1 MSTEPIFPKLRI
13 GSRLGPYRLIELI
26 GRGGMGE
33 VYQAERADDHYDS
46 RVAIKLVRV
55 DHDASRV
62 AWRFRSERQILAQ
75 LEHPNIAR
83 LIDGGATE
91 EGVPYLVMELIA
103 GQPIDVYCEERH
115 LTVEQRVRL
124 FLQVCAAVSFAHQR
138 LVVHRDLKPGNIL
151 VTAEG
156 TVKLLDFG
164 IAKLLETEPATHSDG
179 AVAADM
185 TATHVRVMTLEYASP
200 EQVRGDPITTASD
213 VYSLGVVLYRLLTGR
228 SPYREDNAAER
239 AVEILSDSPLSKPST
254 AVNETRVRTA
264 TGETTP
270 QMQFA
275 RKRVRRA
282 LQGDLDNVLL
292 MALRK
297 EPGRRYANVDQFAED
312 LRNYLDGMPVRA
324 RGDSLRYRA
333 TKFMSRHKY
342 AVTAASLGALALVA
356 GIVTTTW
363 QAHIAAEQTLIA
375 QEEVRKTRAVQSFM
389 TALFEKNTR
398 LQPDALKARNMPV
411 YELLVAASDK
421 VLHEFKDAPA
431 VRMEVM
437 NTIARLLIDINE
449 FERASVLSR
458 EAVKVAREI
467 HATDSDAYVDALI
480 GVAYSGRLLGRGEEA
495 ADARDEALRVL
506 DTRNDHTSLLR
517 ARAMGTT
524 IAQFSADPMHE
535 IELMTG
541 AVELYET
548 RYPNDPGHFNSV
560 FALGQLNR
568 TQGDM
573 RAAVKYFRAASEVFQ
588 QSGLQAYSDLGSSYA
603 WAAFCEMQLGW
614 VDDALR
620 DYEKGIELLRQ
631 HAGDVSVYTRIH
643 LGLYGQALHRAGKL
657 KQAHEYFDLVLTP
670 EHVAK
675 PTAVEF
681 DTAVYKALGLLEEG
695 QIPQALAVLE
705 PYNQLAIELGTR
717 FVPNG
722 VQYFAVRARALALQG
737 KVAAAKAELTHVAE
751 LPQFYG
757 IPAQKSDRY
766 LAAVIDVALADNDL
780 PTARAALAQRG
791 SLDAPKEFDLDYLQ
805 LAMDSA
811 HLKQRMGDLQGA
823 IKVTDEALAHL
834 QEHAGK
840 SNFAF
845 MRQGLQRAHDAAQQA
860 ALSAELNRLQASPG
874 AGRPPER

>member
-1 MSTEPIFPKLRI
+1 MTEPIFPKLRI
-13 GSRLGPYRLIELI
+13 GSRLGPYRLVELI

-33 VYQAERADDHYDS
+33 VYQAERADDHYHS

-103 GQPIDVYCEERH
+103 GQPIDVYCEQRH
-115 LTVEQRVRL
+115 LTVTQRVRL

-151 VTAEG
+151 VTADG

-164 IAKLLETEPATHSDG
+164 IAKLLENEPETQADTRNS
-179 AVAADM
+179 DM

-239 AVEILSDSPLSKPST
+239 AVEILSDSSPSKPST
-254 AVNETRVRTA
+254 AVDETQVRPMPA
-264 TGETTP
+264 GSGP
-270 QMQFA
+270 QA
-275 RKRVRRA
+275 DNSRKRMKRA
-282 LQGDLDNVLL
+282 LKGDLDNVLL

-297 EPGRRYANVDQFAED
+297 EPERRYAGVDQFAED
-312 LRNYLDGMPVRA
+312 LRHYLDGMPVRA

-333 TKFMSRHKY
+333 AKFMSRHKY
-342 AVTAASLGALALVA
+342 AVAAASLGAIALVA

-363 QAHIAAEQTLIA
+363 QARIAAEQTRIA
-375 QEEVRKTRAVQSFM
+375 QEEVRKQRAVQSFL

-411 YELLVAASDK
+411 HELLVAASDR
-421 VLHEFKDAPA
+421 VLHEFTDAPA

-437 NTIARLLIDINE
+437 NTVARLLIDINE
-449 FERASVLSR
+449 FDRAGVLSR
-458 EAVKVAREI
+458 ESMKIAREL
-467 HATDSDAYVDALI
+467 HVTDSDEYVEALI
-480 GVAYSGRLLGRGEEA
+480 GVATAGRLLGRGEEA
-495 ADARDEALRVL
+495 AAARDEALRVL
-506 DTRNDHTSLLR
+506 DARNDHTSLQR
-517 ARAMGTT
+517 ARALGTT
-524 IAQFSADPMHE
+524 IAQFSPDPQRE
-535 IELMTG
+535 IRLVSA
-541 AVELYET
+541 AVELFKA

-560 FALGQLNR
+560 YALGQLNR

-573 RAAVKYFRAASEVFQ
+573 RRAVEYFKAASQVFQ
-588 QSGLQAYSDLGSSYA
+588 QSGLQAYSDLGASYA

-620 DYEKGIELLRQ
+620 DYAKGVELLRQ
-631 HAGDVSVYTRIH
+631 HAGDGSIYTRTH
-643 LGLYGQALHRAGKL
+643 LGLYGQVLHQAGRIKE
-657 KQAHEYFDLVLTP
+657 AHEFFDLVLTP
-670 EHVAK
+670 EYVAK

-681 DTAVYKALGLLEEG
+681 DTAVYKAHGLLREG
-695 QIPQALAVLE
+695 QPARALAVLE
-705 PYNQLAIELGTR
+705 PFTSRWLELGRR

-722 VQYFAVRARALALQG
+722 VRYLDVRARALTSQG
-737 KVAAAKAELTHVAE
+737 KIAEAKAELTHVAE
-751 LPQFYG
+751 LPPFYDER
-757 IPAQKSDRY
+757 PENSDCY
-766 LAAVIDVALADNDL
+766 LAAVIHVDLADNDL
-780 PTARAALAQRG
+780 PAASAALDQHG
-791 SLDAPKEFDLDYLQ
+791 PVQAPAEFNLDYLQ
-805 LAMDSA
+805 LTIESA
-811 HLKQRMGDLQGA
+811 RLKQRMDDIDGA
-823 IKVTDEALAHL
+823 IALADAGLAHL
-834 QEHAGK
+834 EQHAGK
-840 SNFAF
+840 TNFAF
-845 MRQGLQRAHDAAQQA
+845 MRQPL
-860 ALSAELNRLQASPG
+860 
-874 AGRPPER
+874 ERVRSEARRGE

>member
-33 VYQAERADDHYDS
+33 VYQAERADDHYHS

-103 GQPIDVYCEERH
+103 GQPIDAYCEQRH
-115 LTVEQRVRL
+115 LTISQRVRL

-164 IAKLLETEPATHSDG
+164 IAKLLETEQPTTPS
-179 AVAADM
+179 DM

-264 TGETTP
+264 TGEISP

-275 RKRVRRA
+275 RKRARRA

-297 EPGRRYANVDQFAED
+297 EPERRYASVDQFAED

-324 RGDSLRYRA
+324 RGDSLRYRT

-363 QAHIAAEQTLIA
+363 QAHIAAEQTRIA
-375 QEEVRKTRAVQSFM
+375 REEVRKTRAVQSFM
-389 TALFEKNTR
+389 TSLFEKNTR
-398 LQPDALKARNMPV
+398 LQPDALKARNMRV
-411 YELLVAASDK
+411 HELLVAASDK
-421 VLHEFKDAPA
+421 VLHDLTDTPA

-437 NTIARLLIDINE
+437 NTVAGLLIDINE
-449 FERASVLSR
+449 FDRAGTLYRESV
-458 EAVKVAREI
+458 KIAREMRLTG
-467 HATDSDAYVDALI
+467 ADAYVEGLI
-480 GVAYSGRLLGRGEEA
+480 GVAFAGRLLGRGKEA
-495 ADARDEALRVL
+495 AEARDEALRVL
-506 DTRNDHTSLLR
+506 DGRNDRTSLLR

-535 IELMTG
+535 IELMTA
-541 AVELYET
+541 AVELFKT

-560 FALGQLNR
+560 FALGQLHR

-573 RAAVKYFRAASEVFQ
+573 RAAVKYFQAASQVFE

-631 HAGDVSVYTRIH
+631 HAGDVSIYTRIH
-643 LGLYGQALHRAGKL
+643 LGLYGQALHQAGKL
-657 KQAHEYFDLVLTP
+657 EQAHQYFDLVLTP
-670 EHVAK
+670 EHVAN

-681 DTAVYKALGLLEEG
+681 DTAVYKALGLLQEG
-695 QIPQALAVLE
+695 RSQQALAVLD
-705 PYNQLAIELGTR
+705 PYGQRAIEFGTR

-737 KVAAAKAELTHVAE
+737 KIAAAKAELTRVAE

-757 IPAQKSDRY
+757 VPAQKSDCY

-791 SLDAPKEFDLDYLQ
+791 PLDAPREFDLDYLQ
-805 LAMDSA
+805 LVMESA
-811 HLKQRMGDLQGA
+811 RLKQRMGDLHGA
-823 IKVTDEALAHL
+823 GELTSAALAHL
-834 QEHAGK
+834 QKHAGN

-845 MRQGLQRAHDAAQQA
+845 MRQELQRVHAAA
-860 ALSAELNRLQASPG
+860 RRGGE
-874 AGRPPER
+874 

>member
-1 MSTEPIFPKLRI
+1 MTEPIFPKLRI

-33 VYQAERADDHYDS
+33 VYQAERADDHYHS

-115 LTVEQRVRL
+115 LTVSQRVRL

-151 VTAEG
+151 VTADG
-156 TVKLLDFG
+156 AVKLLDFG
-164 IAKLLETEPATHSDG
+164 IAKLLETEPATQSD
-179 AVAADM
+179 AKASDM

-239 AVEILSDSPLSKPST
+239 AVEILSDSSPSKPST
-254 AVNETRVRTA
+254 AVDDTRVRPSTVESERQ
-264 TGETTP
+264 G
-270 QMQFA
+270 QIS
-275 RKRVRRA
+275 RKRFKRA

-297 EPGRRYANVDQFAED
+297 EPERRYPSVDQFAED
-312 LRNYLDGMPVRA
+312 LRHYLDGMPVRA

-333 TKFMSRHKY
+333 AKFMSRHKY
-342 AVTAASLGALALVA
+342 AVTAASLGAIALVA

-363 QAHIAAEQTLIA
+363 QARIAAEQTRIA
-375 QEEVRKTRAVQSFM
+375 QEEVRKQRAVQSFL

-411 YELLVAASDK
+411 HELLVAASDK
-421 VLHEFKDAPA
+421 VLHEFTDAPA

-437 NTIARLLIDINE
+437 NTVARLLLDINE
-449 FERASVLSR
+449 FDRASVLSR
-458 EAVKVAREI
+458 ESVKIGRELQI
-467 HATDSDAYVDALI
+467 TDGDEYVEALI
-480 GVAYSGRLLGRGEEA
+480 GVAYAGRLLGQGEEA
-495 ADARDEALRVL
+495 AAARDEALRVL
-506 DTRNDHTSLLR
+506 DVRNDQTSLLR
-517 ARAMGTT
+517 ARALGTT
-524 IAQFSADPMHE
+524 IAQFSPDPQRE
-535 IELMTG
+535 IQLVSA
-541 AVELYET
+541 AVQLFEA

-560 FALGQLNR
+560 FALGQLQR

-573 RAAVKYFRAASEVFQ
+573 RAAVQHFKAASQVFQ
-588 QSGLQAYSDLGSSYA
+588 QSGLQAYSDLGASYA
-603 WAAFCEMQLGW
+603 WAAFCEMRLGW

-620 DYEKGIELLRQ
+620 DFEKGIELLRQ
-631 HAGDVSVYTRIH
+631 HAGDNSVYTRIH
-643 LGLYGQALHRAGKL
+643 LGLYGQALHQAGRIR
-657 KQAHEYFDLVLTP
+657 QAHEYFDMVLTP

-681 DTAVYKALGLLEEG
+681 DTAVYKADGLLEEG
-695 QIPQALAVLE
+695 RPDQALAVLD
-705 PYNQLAIELGTR
+705 PYASHWLELGKR

-722 VQYFAVRARALALQG
+722 VRYLAVRARALTSQG
-737 KVAAAKAELTHVAE
+737 KIAAARTELAHVAE
-751 LPQFYG
+751 LPPYYG
-757 IPAQKSDRY
+757 FPAQKSDCY
-766 LAAVIDVALADNDL
+766 LAAVIYVALADNDL
-780 PTARAALAQRG
+780 PMARGVLAQHG
-791 SLDAPKEFDLDYLQ
+791 PVEVPEQFNLEYLQ
-805 LAMDSA
+805 LATENA
-811 HLKQRMGDLQGA
+811 RLKRRMGDVDGA
-823 IKVTDEALAHL
+823 VAQVDAALAHL
-834 QEHAGK
+834 QQHAGN

-845 MRQGLQRAHDAAQQA
+845 MRQELQRARNEARAA
-860 ALSAELNRLQASPG
+860 RRP
-874 AGRPPER
+874 AGE

>member
-1 MSTEPIFPKLRI
+1 MSTEAIFPKLRI

-33 VYQAERADDHYDS
+33 VYQAERADDHYHS

-103 GQPIDVYCEERH
+103 GQPIDVYCEQRQ
-115 LTVEQRVRL
+115 LSIEQRVRL

-164 IAKLLETEPATHSDG
+164 IAKLLETEPATAPS
-179 AVAADM
+179 DM

-254 AVNETRVRTA
+254 AVNETRVRTSA
-264 TGETTP
+264 GESTP
-270 QMQFA
+270 QAQFA
-275 RKRVRRA
+275 RKRARRA

-297 EPGRRYANVDQFAED
+297 EPERRYVSVDQFAAD
-312 LRNYLDGMPVRA
+312 LRNYLDGMPVQA
-324 RGDSLRYRA
+324 RGDSFRYRT
-333 TKFMSRHKY
+333 TKFISRHRY
-342 AVTAASLGALALVA
+342 AVTAASLGVLALVA

-363 QAHIAAEQTLIA
+363 QARIAAEQTRIA

-411 YELLVAASDK
+411 YELLVAAGDK
-421 VLHEFKDAPA
+421 VLHEFTDTPA

-437 NTIARLLIDINE
+437 NTVATLLIDINE
-449 FERASVLSR
+449 FDRAGTLYRESV
-458 EAVKVAREI
+458 KIAREL
-467 HATDSDAYVDALI
+467 HLTNSDAYVEALI
-480 GVAYSGRLLGRGEEA
+480 GVAFSGRLLGRGEEA
-495 ADARDEALRVL
+495 AEAREEALRVL
-506 DTRNDHTSLLR
+506 DARNDRTSLLR
-517 ARAMGTT
+517 ARALGTT
-524 IAQFSADPMHE
+524 IAQFSADPRRE
-535 IELMTG
+535 IELMSA
-541 AVELYET
+541 AVELFKT
-548 RYPNDPGHFNSV
+548 RYPKDPGYFNSV
-560 FALGQLNR
+560 FALGQLHR

-573 RAAVKYFRAASEVFQ
+573 HAAVKDFRAASEVFQ
-588 QSGLQAYSDLGSSYA
+588 RSGLQAYSDLGSSYA

-620 DYEKGIELLRQ
+620 NYEKGIKLLRE
-631 HAGDVSVYTRIH
+631 HAGDVSIYTRIH
-643 LGLYGQALHRAGKL
+643 LGLYGRALHQAGRIE
-657 KQAHEYFDLVLTP
+657 QAHQYFDLVLTP
-670 EHVAK
+670 EHVAN

-681 DTAVYKALGLLEEG
+681 DTAVYKAHGLLDEG
-695 QIPQALAVLE
+695 RPAQALAVLE
-705 PYNQLAIELGTR
+705 PYLGNWYEFGKR

-722 VQYFAVRARALALQG
+722 VHYFALRARALALQG
-737 KVAAAKAELTHVAE
+737 KVEAARAELKHVAE
-751 LPQFYG
+751 LPTFYG
-757 IPAQKSDRY
+757 VPAQKSDSY
-766 LAAVIDVALADNDL
+766 LAAVINVALADNDL
-780 PTARAALAQRG
+780 PTARGALAQRG
-791 SLDAPKEFDLDYLQ
+791 PLDVPAEFDYDFLQ
-805 LAMDSA
+805 LAVDSA
-811 HLKQRMGDLQGA
+811 HLKRRMGDLNGA
-823 IKVTDEALAHL
+823 IELTDAALAHL
-834 QEHAGK
+834 EQHGGK
-840 SNFAF
+840 SNFAVI
-845 MRQGLQRAHDAAQQA
+845 RRELQRARAEARA
-860 ALSAELNRLQASPG
+860 ALDQ
-874 AGRPPER
+874 AGRGSQ

>member
-33 VYQAERADDHYDS
+33 VYQAERADDHYHS

-103 GQPIDVYCEERH
+103 GQSIDAYCEERQ
-115 LTVEQRVRL
+115 LTVAQRVRL

-164 IAKLLETEPATHSDG
+164 IAKLLETEQPTTPS
-179 AVAADM
+179 DM

-228 SPYREDNAAER
+228 SPYREDKPAER

-297 EPGRRYANVDQFAED
+297 EPERRYPSVEQFAED

-333 TKFMSRHKY
+333 SKFMSRHKY

-375 QEEVRKTRAVQSFM
+375 REEVRKTRAVQSFM

-411 YELLVAASDK
+411 SELLIAASDK
-421 VLHEFKDAPA
+421 VLHELTDTPA

-437 NTIARLLIDINE
+437 NTVARLLIDINE
-449 FERASVLSR
+449 FDRASLLSR
-458 EAVKVAREI
+458 ESVKIAREI
-467 HATDSDAYVDALI
+467 QLTDSDAYVESLI
-480 GVAYSGRLLGRGEEA
+480 GVAVAGRLLGRGEEA
-495 ADARDEALRVL
+495 AEARDEALRIL
-506 DTRNDHTSLLR
+506 DARNDRTSLLR

-535 IELMTG
+535 IELMSA
-541 AVELYET
+541 AVKLFQT

-560 FALGQLNR
+560 YALGQLYR

-573 RAAVKYFRAASEVFQ
+573 HAAVKYFQAASMVFER
-588 QSGLQAYSDLGSSYA
+588 SGLQAYSDLGASYA
-603 WAAFCEMQLGW
+603 WAGFCEMQLGW

-620 DYEKGIELLRQ
+620 DYAKGIELLRQ
-631 HAGDVSVYTRIH
+631 HAGDVSIYTRIH
-643 LGLYGQALHRAGKL
+643 LGLYGQALHQAGKL
-657 KQAHEYFDLVLTP
+657 EQAHEYFDLVLTP
-670 EHVAK
+670 ENIAN

-681 DTAVYKALGLLEEG
+681 DTAVYKALGLLQQG
-695 QIPQALAVLE
+695 QPQQALQTLD
-705 PYNQLAIELGTR
+705 PFGKRAIEFGTR

-722 VQYFAVRARALALQG
+722 VQYFAVRARALVSQG

-757 IPAQKSDRY
+757 IPAQKSDCY
-766 LAAVIDVALADNDL
+766 LAAVIDVALAGDDL

-791 SLDAPKEFDLDYLQ
+791 RLDAPREFDLDYLQ
-805 LAMDSA
+805 LATDSA
-811 HLKQRMGDLQGA
+811 HLKLRMGDLRGA
-823 IKVTDEALAHL
+823 VELTEAALAHL
-834 QEHAGK
+834 QEHAGDA
-840 SNFAF
+840 NFAF
-845 MRQGLQRAHDAAQQA
+845 MRQELQRARDDARRGG
-860 ALSAELNRLQASPG
+860 E
-874 AGRPPER
+874 

>member
-1 MSTEPIFPKLRI
+1 MSTEALFPKLRI

-33 VYQAERADDHYDS
+33 VYQAERADDHYQS

-83 LIDGGATE
+83 LIDGGATD

-103 GQPIDVYCEERH
+103 GQPIDVYCEERQ

-164 IAKLLETEPATHSDG
+164 IAKLLETEPATTPSD
-179 AVAADM
+179 V

-239 AVEILSDSPLSKPST
+239 AVEILSDSAPSKPST
-254 AVNETRVRTA
+254 AVNDTRVRSA
-264 TGETTP
+264 SGETAP
-270 QMQFA
+270 QAQFA

-297 EPGRRYANVDQFAED
+297 EPERRYASVDQFSED

-333 TKFMSRHKY
+333 SKFMSRHKY
-342 AVTAASLGALALVA
+342 AVTAAGLAVLALVA

-363 QAHIAAEQTLIA
+363 QARIAAEQTRIA

-411 YELLVAASDK
+411 HELLVAAGDK
-421 VLHEFKDAPA
+421 VLHEFKDTPA

-437 NTIARLLIDINE
+437 NTVAKLLIDINE
-449 FERASVLSR
+449 FERASALSR
-458 EAVKVAREI
+458 ESVKIAREL
-467 HATDSDAYVDALI
+467 HLTNSDAYIEALI
-480 GVAYSGRLLGRGEEA
+480 GVAYTGRLLGRGEEA
-495 ADARDEALRVL
+495 AESRDEALRVL
-506 DTRNDHTSLLR
+506 DARNDRTSLLR
-517 ARAMGTT
+517 ARALGTT
-524 IAQFSADPMHE
+524 IAQFSPDPKRE
-535 IELMTG
+535 IQLMT
-541 AVELYET
+541 AAAELFKT
-548 RYPNDPGHFNSV
+548 RYPKDPGHFNSV
-560 FALGQLNR
+560 FALGQLYR

-573 RAAVKYFRAASEVFQ
+573 HTAVKYFQAASEVFQ

-603 WAAFCEMQLGW
+603 WAAFCEMQLGR

-620 DYEKGIELLRQ
+620 DYEKGIGLLRQ
-631 HAGDVSVYTRIH
+631 HVGDVSIYTRIH
-643 LGLYGQALHRAGKL
+643 LGLYGQALHLAGKIE
-657 KQAHEYFDLVLTP
+657 QAHEYFDLVLTP
-670 EHVAK
+670 EQVAH

-681 DTAVYKALGLLEEG
+681 DTAVYKAHGLFQEG
-695 QIPQALAVLE
+695 HPKEALAVLE
-705 PYNQLAIELGTR
+705 PYRDHWLEFGRR

-722 VQYFAVRARALALQG
+722 VQYLAVRARALAVQG
-737 KVAAAKAELTHVAE
+737 KIAMAKAELSHVTE

-766 LAAVIDVALADNDL
+766 LAAFIDVALADNDL
-780 PTARAALAQRG
+780 PTARAALSQHG
-791 SLDAPKEFDLDYLQ
+791 PLDVPEQFDLDYLA
-805 LAMDSA
+805 LATQTVR
-811 HLKQRMGDLQGA
+811 LKARMGDGHGA
-823 IKVTDEALAHL
+823 LELADKALAHL
-834 QEHAGK
+834 AEHGGK

-845 MRQGLQRAHDAAQQA
+845 VRRDLQQARDAAA
-860 ALSAELNRLQASPG
+860 R
-874 AGRPPER
+874 AGQ

>member
-13 GSRLGPYRLIELI
+13 GSRLGPYRLVELI

-33 VYQAERADDHYDS
+33 VYQAERADDHYHS

-75 LEHPNIAR
+75 LEHSNIAR

-164 IAKLLETEPATHSDG
+164 IAKLIESEPATRSEG
-179 AVAADM
+179 MASEM
-185 TATHVRVMTLEYASP
+185 TATQVRVMTLEYASP

-239 AVEILSDSPLSKPST
+239 AVEILSDSAPSKPST
-254 AVNETRVRTA
+254 AVNETRRRVAADETA
-264 TGETTP
+264 P
-270 QMQFA
+270 QAQFA

-297 EPGRRYANVDQFAED
+297 EPERRYASVDQFSED
-312 LRNYLDGMPVRA
+312 LRHYLDGMPVRA
-324 RGDSLRYRA
+324 RGDSLQYRA
-333 TKFMSRHKY
+333 SKFMSRHKY
-342 AVTAASLGALALVA
+342 AVTAASLAALALVA

-363 QAHIAAEQTLIA
+363 QARIAAEQSRIA

-411 YELLVAASDK
+411 HELLVAAGDK
-421 VLHEFKDAPA
+421 VLHEFKDTPA

-437 NTIARLLIDINE
+437 NTVARLLIDINE
-449 FERASVLSR
+449 FDRAGALSR
-458 EAVKVAREI
+458 ESVKLARELRL
-467 HATDSDAYVDALI
+467 TDSDAYIESLI
-480 GVAYSGRLLGRGEEA
+480 GVAFAGRLLGRGEEA
-495 ADARDEALRVL
+495 AQARDEALRVL
-506 DTRNDHTSLLR
+506 DARNDRTSLLR

-524 IAQFSADPMHE
+524 IAQFSSDPMRE
-535 IELMTG
+535 IQLMAA
-541 AVELYET
+541 AVELFKT
-548 RYPNDPGHFNSV
+548 RYPKDPGHFNSV
-560 FALGQLNR
+560 FALGQLHR

-573 RAAVKYFRAASEVFQ
+573 HTAMQNFRAAIQVFQ
-588 QSGLQAYSDLGSSYA
+588 QSGLQAYSDLGASYA
-603 WAAFCEMQLGW
+603 WAAFCEMQLGL

-620 DYEKGIELLRQ
+620 DYEKGIALLRQ
-631 HAGDVSVYTRIH
+631 HAGDVSIYTRIH
-643 LGLYGQALHRAGKL
+643 LGLYGQALHLAGKV

-670 EHVAK
+670 EHVAN

-681 DTAVYKALGLLEEG
+681 DTAVYKAHGLLQEG
-695 QIPQALAVLE
+695 QPKQALAALE
-705 PYNQLAIELGTR
+705 PYGKHWLNFGTR

-722 VQYFAVRARALALQG
+722 IQYCAVRARALALQG
-737 KVAAAKAELTHVAE
+737 KVAAAKAELQHVAE
-751 LPQFYG
+751 LPPFYG
-757 IPAQKSDRY
+757 YPAQKSDRY
-766 LAAVIDVALADNDL
+766 LAALIEVALADNDL
-780 PTARAALAQRG
+780 PTARAALSQRG
-791 SLDAPKEFDLDYLQ
+791 PLEVPEAFDLDYLQ
-805 LAMDSA
+805 LAVDSA
-811 HLKQRMGDLQGA
+811 HLKRRMGDARGA
-823 IKVTDEALAHL
+823 VALADAALAHL
-834 QEHAGK
+834 QRHGGT
-840 SNFAF
+840 SNFEF
-845 MRQGLQRAHDAAQQA
+845 LRRELQQARDAA
-860 ALSAELNRLQASPG
+860 
-874 AGRPPER
+874 GRGLPKR

>member
-33 VYQAERADDHYDS
+33 VYQAERADDHYRS

-103 GQPIDVYCEERH
+103 GQPIDVYCEQRQ
-115 LTVEQRVRL
+115 LTISQRVRL

-151 VTAEG
+151 VSAEG

-164 IAKLLETEPATHSDG
+164 IAKLLETEPATTP
-179 AVAADM
+179 ADM

-264 TGETTP
+264 SGESTP

-275 RKRVRRA
+275 RKRARRA

-297 EPGRRYANVDQFAED
+297 EPERRYASVDQFTED

-333 TKFMSRHKY
+333 TKFMSRHRY

-363 QAHIAAEQTLIA
+363 QAHIAAEQTRIA

-389 TALFEKNTR
+389 TSLFEKNTR

-411 YELLVAASDK
+411 HELLVAASDK
-421 VLHEFKDAPA
+421 VRNDLTDTPA
-431 VRMEVM
+431 VRMELM

-449 FERASVLSR
+449 FDRAGTLYRESVQI
-458 EAVKVAREI
+458 ARQM
-467 HATDSDAYVDALI
+467 HLTNSDAYIEGLI
-480 GVAYSGRLLGRGEEA
+480 GIAFAGRLLGRGEEA
-495 ADARDEALRVL
+495 AEARDQALRVL
-506 DTRNDHTSLLR
+506 DGRNDRTSLLR

-524 IAQFSADPMHE
+524 IAQFSRDPMRE
-535 IELMTG
+535 IELMSA
-541 AVELYET
+541 AVALFKA

-560 FALGQLNR
+560 YALGQLYR

-573 RAAVKYFRAASEVFQ
+573 HAAVNYFQAASQVFQ
-588 QSGLQAYSDLGSSYA
+588 QSGLQAYSDLGASYA

-620 DYEKGIELLRQ
+620 DYQKGIELLRQ
-631 HAGDVSVYTRIH
+631 HVGDVSIYTRIH
-643 LGLYGQALHRAGKL
+643 LGLYGQALHQAGKL
-657 KQAHEYFDLVLTP
+657 EQAHEYFDLVLTP
-670 EHVAK
+670 QKVAN

-681 DTAVYKALGLLEEG
+681 DTAVYKALGLLQEG
-695 QIPQALAVLE
+695 RPKEALAVLD
-705 PYNQLAIELGTR
+705 PYGERAIEFGTR

-737 KVAAAKAELTHVAE
+737 KVAAARAELKHVAE

-757 IPAQKSDRY
+757 VPAQKSDCY
-766 LAAVIDVALADNDL
+766 LAAVINVALADNDL
-780 PTARAALAQRG
+780 PTARAALVQRG
-791 SLDAPKEFDLDYLQ
+791 PLDPPREFDLDYLQ
-805 LAMDSA
+805 LATDSA
-811 HLKQRMGDLQGA
+811 HLKRRMGDLQGA
-823 IKVTDEALAHL
+823 LELTKAALAHL

-845 MRQGLQRAHDAAQQA
+845 VRQELQRAHDAA
-860 ALSAELNRLQASPG
+860 
-874 AGRPPER
+874 GRSGE

>member
-33 VYQAERADDHYDS
+33 VYQAERADDHYHS

-115 LTVEQRVRL
+115 LTISQRVRL

-164 IAKLLETEPATHSDG
+164 IAKLLETEQPTTPS
-179 AVAADM
+179 DM

-254 AVNETRVRTA
+254 AVNETRVRTDS
-264 TGETTP
+264 GETSS

-275 RKRVRRA
+275 RKRARRA

-297 EPGRRYANVDQFAED
+297 EPERRYASVDQFAED

-333 TKFMSRHKY
+333 TKFMSRHRY
-342 AVTAASLGALALVA
+342 AVTAASLGVLALVA

-389 TALFEKNTR
+389 TSLFEKNTR

-411 YELLVAASDK
+411 HELLVAAGDK
-421 VLHEFKDAPA
+421 VLHDLTDTPA

-437 NTIARLLIDINE
+437 NTVAQLLIDINE
-449 FERASVLSR
+449 FDRAGALYRASV
-458 EAVKVAREI
+458 KIAREM
-467 HATDSDAYVDALI
+467 HLTNSDAYVEGLI
-480 GVAYSGRLLGRGEEA
+480 GVAFAGRLLGRGEEA
-495 ADARDEALRVL
+495 AAARDEALRVL
-506 DTRNDHTSLLR
+506 DGRNDRTSLLR

-524 IAQFSADPMHE
+524 IAQFSPDPMRE
-535 IELMTG
+535 IELMTA
-541 AVELYET
+541 AVELFKA

-560 FALGQLNR
+560 FALGQLHR

-573 RAAVKYFRAASEVFQ
+573 LAAVKYFQAANQVFH
-588 QSGLQAYSDLGSSYA
+588 QSGLQAYSDLGASYA

-620 DYEKGIELLRQ
+620 DYEKGVELLRQ
-631 HAGDVSVYTRIH
+631 HAGDVSIYTRIH
-643 LGLYGQALHRAGKL
+643 LGLYGLALHQAGKL

-681 DTAVYKALGLLEEG
+681 DTAVYKALGLLQEG
-695 QIPQALAVLE
+695 RPQQALAVLD
-705 PYNQLAIELGTR
+705 PYSKRAIEFGTR

-757 IPAQKSDRY
+757 VPAQKSDRY
-766 LAAVIDVALADNDL
+766 LAAVIDVALAGNDL
-780 PTARAALAQRG
+780 PSARAALAQRG
-791 SLDAPKEFDLDYLQ
+791 PLVAPPEFDLDYLQ
-805 LAMDSA
+805 LATDSA

-823 IKVTDEALAHL
+823 VELTNAALAHL

-845 MRQGLQRAHDAAQQA
+845 MRQELQRAHDAAQA
-860 ALSAELNRLQASPG
+860 ALSSQ
-874 AGRPPER
+874 AGRRGESLTSRTAPER

>member
-33 VYQAERADDHYDS
+33 VYQAERADDHYQS

-83 LIDGGATE
+83 LIDGGATD

-103 GQPIDVYCEERH
+103 GQPIDVYCEERQ
-115 LTVEQRVRL
+115 LSVEQRVRL

-164 IAKLLETEPATHSDG
+164 IAKLLETEPATTAS
-179 AVAADM
+179 DM
-185 TATHVRVMTLEYASP
+185 TATQVRVMTLEYASP

-239 AVEILSDSPLSKPST
+239 AVEILSDSAPSKPST
-254 AVNETRVRTA
+254 AVNETRVRQA
-264 TGETTP
+264 AGETAP
-270 QMQFA
+270 QTQFA

-297 EPGRRYANVDQFAED
+297 EPERRYASVGQFSED

-324 RGDSLRYRA
+324 RGDSLGYRA
-333 TKFMSRHKY
+333 SKFMSRHKY
-342 AVTAASLGALALVA
+342 AVTAALLATLALVA

-363 QAHIAAEQTLIA
+363 QARIAAEQTLIA

-411 YELLVAASDK
+411 HELLVAAGDK
-421 VLHEFKDAPA
+421 VLHEFKDTPA

-437 NTIARLLIDINE
+437 NTVARLLLDINE
-449 FERASVLSR
+449 FERASALSR
-458 EAVKVAREI
+458 ESVKIAREL
-467 HATDSDAYVDALI
+467 HLTNSDAYVDALI

-495 ADARDEALRVL
+495 GESRDEALRVL
-506 DTRNDHTSLLR
+506 DARNDHTSLLR
-517 ARAMGTT
+517 ARALGTT
-524 IAQFSADPMHE
+524 IAQFSTDPMRE
-535 IELMTG
+535 IRLMSA
-541 AVELYET
+541 AVDLFKT

-560 FALGQLNR
+560 YALGQLHR

-573 RAAVKYFRAASEVFQ
+573 HTAVEYFQAAIDVFQ
-588 QSGLQAYSDLGSSYA
+588 RSGLQAYSDLGASYA

-620 DYEKGIELLRQ
+620 DYEKGIGLLRQ
-631 HAGDVSVYTRIH
+631 HAGDVSIYTRIH
-643 LGLYGQALHRAGKL
+643 LGLYGQALHQAGRI
-657 KQAHEYFDLVLTP
+657 KQAHEYFDMVLTP
-670 EHVAK
+670 EHVAN

-681 DTAVYKALGLLEEG
+681 DTAVYKAHGLLEEG
-695 QIPQALAVLE
+695 HADQALAVLE
-705 PYNQLAIELGTR
+705 PYRKQWLEFGKR

-722 VQYFAVRARALALQG
+722 VQYLAVRARALASQG
-737 KVAAAKAELTHVAE
+737 KVAAAKAELTHVPE
-751 LPQFYG
+751 LPPFYG
-757 IPAQKSDRY
+757 VPAQKADSY
-766 LAAVIDVALADNDL
+766 LAALIDVALAENDL
-780 PTARAALAQRG
+780 PTARGALAQHG
-791 SLDAPKEFDLDYLQ
+791 ALEVPEEFDLDYLQ
-805 LAMDSA
+805 LASDSA
-811 HLKQRMGDLQGA
+811 RLKLRMGDSQGA
-823 IKVTDEALAHL
+823 VELIDAALAHL
-834 QEHAGK
+834 EKHAGQ

-845 MRQGLQRAHDAAQQA
+845 MRRELQQVREA
-860 ALSAELNRLQASPG
+860 
-874 AGRPPER
+874 AGRASE

>member
-33 VYQAERADDHYDS
+33 VYQAERADDHYHS

-91 EGVPYLVMELIA
+91 EGVPYLVMELID
-103 GQPIDVYCEERH
+103 GQPIDAYCEQNQ
-115 LTVEQRVRL
+115 LTVLQRVRL

-151 VTAEG
+151 VTSEG

-164 IAKLLETEPATHSDG
+164 IAKLLETEPATHGAD
-179 AVAADM
+179 AVASDM
-185 TATHVRVMTLEYASP
+185 TATHVRVLTLEYASP

-228 SPYREDNAAER
+228 SPYREDKPAER
-239 AVEILSDSPLSKPST
+239 AVEILSDTPLSKPST
-254 AVNETRVRTA
+254 AVNDTLVRTA

-270 QMQFA
+270 QLQFA
-275 RKRVRRA
+275 RRRVRRA

-297 EPGRRYANVDQFAED
+297 EPERRYASVEQFSED

-324 RGDSLRYRA
+324 RGDSLGYRA
-333 TKFMSRHKY
+333 SKFMSRHKY

-363 QAHIAAEQTLIA
+363 QAHIAAEQTRIA
-375 QEEVRKTRAVQSFM
+375 QEEVRKTRAVQSFL

-398 LQPDALKARNMPV
+398 LQPDALKARNMRV
-411 YELLVAASDK
+411 HELLVAASDK
-421 VLHEFKDAPA
+421 ILHELTDTPA
-431 VRMEVM
+431 IRMEVM
-437 NTIARLLIDINE
+437 NTVAQLLIDINE
-449 FERASVLSR
+449 FDRASVLSR
-458 EAVKVAREI
+458 ESVKIAREF
-467 HATDSDAYVDALI
+467 HLTDSDAYVESLI
-480 GVAYSGRLLGRGEEA
+480 GVAFAGRLLGRGEEA
-495 ADARDEALRVL
+495 ADARDEALRIL
-506 DTRNDHTSLLR
+506 DARNDRTSLLR

-524 IAQFSADPMHE
+524 IAQFSADPMRE
-535 IELMTG
+535 IELMSA
-541 AVELYET
+541 AVELYKT

-560 FALGQLNR
+560 YALGQLYR

-573 RAAVKYFRAASEVFQ
+573 REAVKYFQAASQVFLE
-588 QSGLQAYSDLGSSYA
+588 SGLQASSDLGASYA

-620 DYEKGIELLRQ
+620 DYARGIELMRR
-631 HAGDVSVYTRIH
+631 HVGDVSVYTRIH
-643 LGLYGQALHRAGKL
+643 LGLYGQVLHHADRL
-657 KQAHEYFDLVLTP
+657 EEAHQYFDLVLAP
-670 EHVAK
+670 EYIAN

-681 DTAVYKALGLLEEG
+681 DTAVYKALGLLQEG
-695 QIPQALAVLE
+695 QPRQALQVLDLFSE
-705 PYNQLAIELGTR
+705 RAIEFGTR

-722 VQYFAVRARALALQG
+722 IQYYAVRARALALQG
-737 KVAAAKAELTHVAE
+737 KVEAAKAELAHVAE

-757 IPAQKSDRY
+757 IPAEKSDSY
-766 LAAVIDVALADNDL
+766 LAAVIAVALADNDL
-780 PTARAALAQRG
+780 PTASAALAQHG
-791 SLDAPKEFDLDYLQ
+791 PLDVPKEFDLDYLQ
-805 LAMDSA
+805 LATDSA
-811 HLKQRMGDLQGA
+811 HLKRRIGDPRGA
-823 IKVTDEALAHL
+823 IQLADAALAHL
-834 QEHAGK
+834 QEHAGN
-840 SNFAF
+840 SHFAF
-845 MRQGLQRAHDAAQQA
+845 VRRELQRARDEAVRAG
-860 ALSAELNRLQASPG
+860 SAVVRS
-874 AGRPPER
+874 ER

>member
-1 MSTEPIFPKLRI
+1 MTSDPIFPKLRI

-33 VYQAERADDHYDS
+33 VYQAERADDHYHS

-75 LEHPNIAR
+75 LEHPNIGR

-115 LTVEQRVRL
+115 LTISQRVRL

-164 IAKLLETEPATHSDG
+164 IAKLLETEQPTTPS
-179 AVAADM
+179 DM

-254 AVNETRVRTA
+254 AVNETRVRTP
-264 TGETTP
+264 TGELTP

-275 RKRVRRA
+275 RKRARRA

-297 EPGRRYANVDQFAED
+297 EPERRYASVDQFAED

-411 YELLVAASDK
+411 HELLVSASDK
-421 VLHEFKDAPA
+421 VLHDLTDTPA

-437 NTIARLLIDINE
+437 NTVARLLIDINE
-449 FERASVLSR
+449 FDRAGTLYRESV
-458 EAVKVAREI
+458 KIAREM
-467 HATDSDAYVDALI
+467 HLTNGDAYVEGLI
-480 GVAYSGRLLGRGEEA
+480 GVAFAGRLLGRGEEA
-495 ADARDEALRVL
+495 AQARDEALRVL
-506 DTRNDHTSLLR
+506 DRRNDRTSLLR

-524 IAQFSADPMHE
+524 IAQFSPDPMHE
-535 IELMTG
+535 IELMTA
-541 AVELYET
+541 AVELFKT

-560 FALGQLNR
+560 YALGQLYR

-573 RAAVKYFRAASEVFQ
+573 HAAIKYFQAANQVFQ
-588 QSGLQAYSDLGSSYA
+588 QSGLQAYSDLGASYA

-620 DYEKGIELLRQ
+620 DYEKGIELLRK

-643 LGLYGQALHRAGKL
+643 LGLYGQALHQAGQL
-657 KQAHEYFDLVLTP
+657 KQAHRYFDLVLTP
-670 EHVAK
+670 EHVAN

-681 DTAVYKALGLLEEG
+681 DTAVYKALGLLQEG
-695 QIPQALAVLE
+695 RPQLALAVLE
-705 PYNQLAIELGTR
+705 PYGKRAIDFGTR

-722 VQYFAVRARALALQG
+722 VQYFAVRARALASQG
-737 KVAAAKAELTHVAE
+737 KIAAAKAELTHVAE

-757 IPAQKSDRY
+757 VPAQKSDCY

-780 PTARAALAQRG
+780 PTGRAALAQRG
-791 SLDAPKEFDLDYLQ
+791 PLDAPREFDLDYLQ
-805 LAMDSA
+805 LATDSA
-811 HLKQRMGDLQGA
+811 RLKQRMGDLQGA
-823 IKVTDEALAHL
+823 AELTNAALAHL
-834 QEHAGK
+834 QEHAGT

-845 MRQGLQRAHDAAQQA
+845 MRQELQRVHDAARR
-860 ALSAELNRLQASPG
+860 SGE
-874 AGRPPER
+874 

>member
-1 MSTEPIFPKLRI
+1 MSTEPIFPKLRL

-91 EGVPYLVMELIA
+91 EGVPYLVMELIT
-103 GQPIDVYCEERH
+103 GQPINVYCEERH

-164 IAKLLETEPATHSDG
+164 IAKLLETEPATDSNG
-179 AVAADM
+179 AVASDM

-254 AVNETRVRTA
+254 AVNETRVRTD

-297 EPGRRYANVDQFAED
+297 EPERRYAGVDQFAED

-342 AVTAASLGALALVA
+342 AVAAASLGALTLVA

-411 YELLVAASDK
+411 HELLVAASDR
-421 VLHEFKDAPA
+421 VLHEFKDTPA

-437 NTIARLLIDINE
+437 NTVARLLIDINE
-449 FERASVLSR
+449 FDRASVLSR
-458 EAVKVAREI
+458 EAVKIAREI
-467 HATDSDAYVDALI
+467 HVTDSDAYVEALI
-480 GVAYSGRLLGRGEEA
+480 GVAFAGRLLGRGEEA

-506 DTRNDHTSLLR
+506 DARNDHTSLLR
-517 ARAMGTT
+517 AHAMGTT
-524 IAQFSADPMHE
+524 IAQFSPDPMHE

-541 AVELYET
+541 AVELYKT

-573 RAAVKYFRAASEVFQ
+573 HAAVKYFRAASQVFQ

-643 LGLYGQALHRAGKL
+643 LGLYGQALHQAGKL

-670 EHVAK
+670 EHIAS

-681 DTAVYKALGLLEEG
+681 DTAVYKALGLLQEG
-695 QIPQALAVLE
+695 QVPQALAALD
-705 PYNQLAIELGTR
+705 PYRKQAIEFGKR

-722 VQYFAVRARALALQG
+722 VQYFALRARALALQG

-751 LPQFYG
+751 LPPFYG
-757 IPAQKSDRY
+757 YPAQKSERY

-780 PTARAALAQRG
+780 PTARAALAQHG
-791 SLDAPKEFDLDYLQ
+791 PLDAPKDFDLDYLQ
-805 LAMDSA
+805 LATDSA
-811 HLKQRMGDLQGA
+811 HLKRCMGDLRGA
-823 IKVTDEALAHL
+823 IEVSDAALAHL
-834 QEHAGK
+834 QEHAGN

-845 MRQGLQRAHDAAQQA
+845 TRRELQRAHDDARRGG
-860 ALSAELNRLQASPG
+860 E
-874 AGRPPER
+874 